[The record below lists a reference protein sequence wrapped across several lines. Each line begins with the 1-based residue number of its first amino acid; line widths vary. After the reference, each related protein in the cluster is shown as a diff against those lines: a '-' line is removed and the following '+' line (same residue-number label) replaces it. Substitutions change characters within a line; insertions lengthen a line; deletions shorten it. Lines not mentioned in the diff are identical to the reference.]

1 LHYVVDGLA
10 DDPRVRLLGRGDA
23 CPASHRQSL
32 VMTRLLE
39 SFRRAGGD
47 VLLGRFLDN
56 QPEEHRRL
64 TERLLRRNRL
74 FVHVSPDRVD
84 VLSNWPFN
92 AERMQRLLALVEEQL
107 QRRAGYSHTSAIK
120 AALDLTDLGGPWL
133 TLPLLE
139 DVLRRNGPFDVLPG
153 GIVGRIELDLN
164 GFVRRSL
171 RAALRSA
178 GATLTAEEILLQR
191 PELAPFAP
199 TVEDML
205 RNDPMVRTDDDV
217 RFTID

>member
-1 LHYVVDGLA
+1 
-10 DDPRVRLLGRGDA
+10 
-23 CPASHRQSL
+23 
-32 VMTRLLE
+32 MTRLLE

-199 TVEDML
+199 TVEGML